1 MSFAKYPG
9 QKWSIPPEQ
18 VEEIKLQIIQEGGIE
33 DQKISGQ
40 YELWRV
46 KFSDA
51 TFTCYKS
58 GTLYCTETRDPAV
71 VAIWNQIQPHSTS
84 GFVSPTRVYSIGLDE
99 TGKGEV
105 LGHTVLAGVI
115 LPKTLFDQIGKII
128 GVADTKKRHTFRYW
142 DNILKNLDPL
152 KSEGL
157 QFIIETIPP
166 WHIDKFNINNIL
178 DIVYQ
183 RIVSNFT
190 RLTSV
195 PSCRIVL
202 DDYGVGQTLRRYLRS
217 LRNGGAEVIIAHK
230 ADDNYLEAK
239 VASLIAKR
247 EREKTME
254 TISKSEQYK
263 VDGIDIGTG
272 NAGDPQTLKWLNA
285 WKVTK
290 RQWPWFVKC
299 SFRTVRELDGVP
311 EPTKDRPPVRDDIL
325 SQEFRREFQEGRF
338 SVTSLSIVCPFC
350 GVRSKAALMTHQ
362 DNVTAGRCPDCKKPI
377 PGLNLALRYYC
388 GFILP
393 DSNIIVGGLLS
404 KDLEHSKFFEGF
416 TILFDPVVKKEIDTR
431 GGRSELEKIAR
442 HAAIGRVKL
451 QDVQNGPEAAKTTL
465 ERDEQIKDDALRYNA
480 ILMTADNAMKA
491 FGQSKGLFCLYV

>member
-9 QKWSIPPEQ
+9 QKWSIPLEQ
-18 VEEIKLQIIQEGGIE
+18 AEEIKLRIIQEGGLE
-33 DQKISGQ
+33 DQKITSQ

-46 KFSDA
+46 RFSDA

-58 GTLYCTETRDPAV
+58 GTLYCTDTQDPAV
-71 VAIWNQIQPHSTS
+71 VAIWNEIQPRSTT
-84 GFVSPTRVYSIGLDE
+84 GFVSPTRDYLIVLDE

-115 LPKTLFDQIGKII
+115 LPKSFFDQAGKIV
-128 GVADTKKRHTFRYW
+128 GVADTKKRHTFGYW

-152 KSEGL
+152 KSGGL
-157 QFIIETIPP
+157 QFIIETI
-166 WHIDKFNINNIL
+166 
-178 DIVYQ
+178 
-183 RIVSNFT
+183 
-190 RLTSV
+190 

-202 DDYGVGQTLRRYLRS
+202 DDYGTGQTLRRYLRS
-217 LRNGGAEVIIAHK
+217 LQNAGAEVIIAHK

-272 NAGDPQTLKWLNA
+272 NAGDAQTLKWLKA
-285 WKVTK
+285 WKATK
-290 RQWPWFVKC
+290 KQWPWFVKC

-325 SQEFRREFQEGRF
+325 SDEFRREFMQGIF
-338 SVTSLSIVCPFC
+338 SVTSLSIVCPSC
-350 GVRSKAALMTHQ
+350 GVRSKAVLITHQ
-362 DNVTAGRCPDCKKPI
+362 DEATVGRCPDCKKPI

-404 KDLEHSKFFEGF
+404 KDLAHSKFFEGF
-416 TILFDPVVKKEIDTR
+416 TILFDPVVKREIDTR

-442 HAAIGRVKL
+442 YAAIGRVKL
-451 QDVQNGPEAAKTTL
+451 QDVESGSEPAGTTL
-465 ERDEQIKDDALRYNA
+465 GRDEQIKDDALRYNA

>member
-9 QKWSIPPEQ
+9 QKWSIPLEQ
-18 VEEIKLQIIQEGGIE
+18 AEEIKLRIIQEGGLE
-33 DQKISGQ
+33 DQKITSQ

-46 KFSDA
+46 RFSDA

-58 GTLYCTETRDPAV
+58 GTLYCTDTQDPAV
-71 VAIWNQIQPHSTS
+71 VAIWNEIQPRSTT
-84 GFVSPTRVYSIGLDE
+84 GFVSPTRDYLIGLDE

-115 LPKTLFDQIGKII
+115 LPKSFFDQAGKIV
-128 GVADTKKRHTFRYW
+128 GVADTKKRHTFGYW

-152 KSEGL
+152 KSGGL

-190 RLTSV
+190 RLASV

-202 DDYGVGQTLRRYLRS
+202 DDYGTGQTLRRYLRS
-217 LRNGGAEVIIAHK
+217 LQNAGAEVIIAHK

-272 NAGDPQTLKWLNA
+272 NAGDAQTLKWLKA
-285 WKVTK
+285 WKATK
-290 RQWPWFVKC
+290 KQWPWFVKC

-325 SQEFRREFQEGRF
+325 SDEFRREFMQGRF
-338 SVTSLSIVCPFC
+338 SVTSLSIVCPSC
-350 GVRSKAALMTHQ
+350 GVRSKAVLITHQ
-362 DNVTAGRCPDCKKPI
+362 DEATVGRCPDCKKPI

-404 KDLEHSKFFEGF
+404 KDLAHSKFFEGF
-416 TILFDPVVKKEIDTR
+416 TILFDPIVKKEIDTR
-431 GGRSELEKIAR
+431 GGRGELEKIAR
-442 HAAIGRVKL
+442 YAAIGRVKL
-451 QDVQNGPEAAKTTL
+451 QDVESGSEPAGTTL
-465 ERDEQIKDDALRYNA
+465 GRDEQIKDDALRYNA